1 MTNCDSSKNEAKQR
15 VLTDLGIDIEGD
27 FPDEIGEAVFNRALY
42 STNENSFITKD
53 SSFFGKSCISV
64 GSIDICGNGQTDSDG
79 KMKIRIEDFICLR
92 AAETGE
98 GAELIQP
105 PLYFVAT
112 PMINKPVIV
121 TFEINRR
128 PADAFDAL
136 GLDINVFTWEF
147 TGEPKPGVRFQ
158 WRCCVKYVNQSIG

>member
-128 PADAFDAL
+128 PADVFDAL